1 MSWYR
6 AKEIVVVL
14 LFIAYVGTIFY
25 ALVSWVRSF
34 A

>member
-6 AKEIVVVL
+6 AKEIGVVL
-14 LFIAYVGTIFY
+14 LFIAYVAAIFY